1 MLKSS
6 KKEFALEGMEKKT
19 REEAEGLLRSWA
31 DYMELDTS
39 RELFDDLVEE
49 LRMPVMKNR
58 LTFDMDTEIFSY
70 QLIKPVGE
78 KQIVDIEECDFKAKK
93 VLQSYKDKEGV
104 LMSMKTIS
112 IYTNLSIDEVESLK
126 DRDRNHITAVLMGFL
141 AQTAPGVR

>member
-1 MLKSS
+1 MS
-6 KKEFALEGMEKKT
+6 EGMEKKT
-19 REEAEGLLRSWA
+19 REQAEGLLRSWA

-39 RELFDDLVEE
+39 RELFDDLVDE

>member
-1 MLKSS
+1 MS
-6 KKEFALEGMEKKT
+6 EGMEKKT
-19 REEAEGLLRSWA
+19 REQAEGLLRSWA

>member
-1 MLKSS
+1 M
-6 KKEFALEGMEKKT
+6 EGMEKKT
-19 REEAEGLLRSWA
+19 REQAEGLLRSWA

-39 RELFDDLVEE
+39 RQLFDDLVEE

>member
-1 MLKSS
+1 MS
-6 KKEFALEGMEKKT
+6 EGMEKKT

>member
-1 MLKSS
+1 MS
-6 KKEFALEGMEKKT
+6 EGMEKKT
-19 REEAEGLLRSWA
+19 REQAEGLLRSWA

-78 KQIVDIEECDFKAKK
+78 KQIVDIEECDFKSKK

-112 IYTNLSIDEVESLK
+112 IYNNLS
-126 DRDRNHITAVLMGFL
+126 N
-141 AQTAPGVR
+141 